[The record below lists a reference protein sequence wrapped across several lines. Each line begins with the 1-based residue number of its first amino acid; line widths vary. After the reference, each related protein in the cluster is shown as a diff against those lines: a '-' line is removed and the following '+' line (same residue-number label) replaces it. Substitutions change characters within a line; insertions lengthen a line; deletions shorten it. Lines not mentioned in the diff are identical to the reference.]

1 MDLNNLRAG
10 KYRKGVIIAFPTP
23 TRATIGRIPY
33 RYTLIGIPTTTV
45 KMETKMNPLTKVVI
59 NPAIAGLKEKGLK
72 VFSSGSLEM
81 DLTQTSYSTVPS
93 IDIEIGDKA
102 TNTEDPSNE
111 IRAEGLA
118 AGVDKFFNK

>member
-23 TRATIGRIPY
+23 TRATMGRIPY

-59 NPAIAGLKEKGLK
+59 NPAIAGLKENLPILNGGTEWAKK
-72 VFSSGSLEM
+72 
-81 DLTQTSYSTVPS
+81 P
-93 IDIEIGDKA
+93 A
-102 TNTEDPSNE
+102 T
-111 IRAEGLA
+111 
-118 AGVDKFFNK
+118 